1 MLPVIACGVKDI
13 GDAVRHAR
21 LYLARIPHVIP
32 AAVADHRRPVY
43 VFYLSCVPGG
53 QHDPGGIKGVAVPA
67 FGHCN
72 APFVPPGKIHTVA
85 RFLPQHAYVEANAV
99 IAAQDGVAGV
109 LYPAAL
115 LFRLVHFHH
124 LSAVVIHPRW
134 IRNTGG
140 GLPGVFFR
148 TGREYLSG

>member
-1 MLPVIACGVKDI
+1 MIPLPYCSS
-13 GDAVRHAR
+13 
-21 LYLARIPHVIP
+21 
-32 AAVADHRRPVY
+32 
-43 VFYLSCVPGG
+43 LSL
-53 QHDPGGIKGVAVPA
+53 
-67 FGHCN
+67 
-72 APFVPPGKIHTVA
+72 IHI
-85 RFLPQHAYVEANAV
+85 YAV